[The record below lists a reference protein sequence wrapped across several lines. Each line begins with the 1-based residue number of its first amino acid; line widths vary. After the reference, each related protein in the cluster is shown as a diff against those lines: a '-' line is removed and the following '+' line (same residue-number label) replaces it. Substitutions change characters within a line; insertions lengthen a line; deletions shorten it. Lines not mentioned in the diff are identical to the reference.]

1 MRWIKI
7 GLMAGALVASSSAS
21 AQTIVPTIGVD
32 FGSPSYRAYQR
43 DTNMGDYAN
52 RTRIQTTGPISQGA
66 YAAPPVWGSRA
77 QVLGGGYTQ
86 GGPVSYR

>member
-7 GLMAGALVASSSAS
+7 GLMAGTLVASSSAF

-43 DTNMGDYAN
+43 DTNLIDYTTA
-52 RTRIQTTGPISQGA
+52 TRIRTTGPISQGA
-66 YAAPPVWGSRA
+66 YAAPPWWHSRK
-77 QVLGGGYTQ
+77 QVLRAGYVQGGG
-86 GGPVSYR
+86 VSYR